1 MLVKSDIKRF
11 VNMKIRGL
19 IDKLNLEI
27 DNFSE
32 ADLDLEIESITIHT
46 KDENKG
52 FKAYII
58 YEAIHNNEA
67 THKRKDNLETFGYS
81 FEVGV

>member
-1 MLVKSDIKRF
+1 MLVKSDIKRLII
-11 VNMKIRGL
+11 VKIRDL

-32 ADLDLEIESITIHT
+32 ADLDLEIESLTIHT

-52 FKAYII
+52 IKAYII
-58 YEAIHNNEA
+58 DEAIHKIEKI
-67 THKRKDNLETFGYS
+67 T
-81 FEVGV
+81 

>member
-1 MLVKSDIKRF
+1 
-11 VNMKIRGL
+11 MKIRDL

-32 ADLDLEIESITIHT
+32 NDLELEIESLIIHIR
-46 KDENKG
+46 DENKG
-52 FKAYII
+52 IKAYII
-58 YEAIHNNEA
+58 DEAIHNNEG
-67 THKRKDNLETFGYS
+67 TGTKDNLESLGYS

>member
-1 MLVKSDIKRF
+1 
-11 VNMKIRGL
+11 MKIRDL
-19 IDKLNLEI
+19 IYKLNLEI

-32 ADLDLEIESITIHT
+32 ADLDLKIESLTIHT

-52 FKAYII
+52 IKAYII
-58 YEAIHNNEA
+58 DEA
-67 THKRKDNLETFGYS
+67 THKTKNNLETLGYS

>member
-1 MLVKSDIKRF
+1 MLVKSDIKR
-11 VNMKIRGL
+11 VTIVKIRYL

-32 ADLDLEIESITIHT
+32 ADLDLGIESLMIHI

-52 FKAYII
+52 VKAYII
-58 YEAIHNNEA
+58 DEV
-67 THKRKDNLETFGYS
+67 THKRKDNLETLGYS

>member
-1 MLVKSDIKRF
+1 
-11 VNMKIRGL
+11 MKIRDL

-32 ADLDLEIESITIHT
+32 ADLDLEIESLTIHT

-52 FKAYII
+52 IKAYII
-58 YEAIHNNEA
+58 DEAIHNNEG
-67 THKRKDNLETFGYS
+67 TGTKDNLETLGYS
-81 FEVGV
+81 FEVGF

>member
-1 MLVKSDIKRF
+1 MIV
-11 VNMKIRGL
+11 KIRDL

-32 ADLDLEIESITIHT
+32 ADLDLEIESLMIHT

-52 FKAYII
+52 IKAYII
-58 YEAIHNNEA
+58 DEAI
-67 THKRKDNLETFGYS
+67 HKRKDNLETLEYS

>member
-1 MLVKSDIKRF
+1 
-11 VNMKIRGL
+11 MKIRDL
-19 IDKLNLEI
+19 IDRLNLEI

-32 ADLDLEIESITIHT
+32 ANLDIEIESLTIHA

-52 FKAYII
+52 IKAYII
-58 YEAIHNNEA
+58 DEAIH
-67 THKRKDNLETFGYS
+67 KRKVNLETLEYS

>member
-1 MLVKSDIKRF
+1 
-11 VNMKIRGL
+11 MKIRGL

-32 ADLDLEIESITIHT
+32 ADLDLEIESLTIHT

-52 FKAYII
+52 IKAYII
-58 YEAIHNNEA
+58 DEAIHSNIA
-67 THKRKDNLETFGYS
+67 IHKKKVNLETLGYS

>member
-1 MLVKSDIKRF
+1 
-11 VNMKIRGL
+11 MKIRDL
-19 IDKLNLEI
+19 IDRLNLEI

-32 ADLDLEIESITIHT
+32 ANLDIEIESLTIHA

-52 FKAYII
+52 IKAYII
-58 YEAIHNNEA
+58 DEAIHNNEG
-67 THKRKDNLETFGYS
+67 TGTKDNLESLGYS

>member
-1 MLVKSDIKRF
+1 
-11 VNMKIRGL
+11 MKIRDL

-32 ADLDLEIESITIHT
+32 ADLDLEIESLTIHT

-52 FKAYII
+52 IKAYII
-58 YEAIHNNEA
+58 DEAI
-67 THKRKDNLETFGYS
+67 HKRKDNLETWDIVLKLVFRGLES
-81 FEVGV
+81 RGIFEN

>member
-1 MLVKSDIKRF
+1 
-11 VNMKIRGL
+11 MKIRDL
-19 IDKLNLEI
+19 IEKLNLKI

-32 ADLDLEIESITIHT
+32 ADLDLGIESLTIHT

-52 FKAYII
+52 IKAYII
-58 YEAIHNNEA
+58 DVA
-67 THKRKDNLETFGYS
+67 THKRKDNLETLGYS

>member
-1 MLVKSDIKRF
+1 
-11 VNMKIRGL
+11 MKIRDL

-32 ADLDLEIESITIHT
+32 ADLDLEIESLTIHT

-52 FKAYII
+52 IKAYII
-58 YEAIHNNEA
+58 DEAIH
-67 THKRKDNLETFGYS
+67 KKKDNLETLGYS

>member
-1 MLVKSDIKRF
+1 
-11 VNMKIRGL
+11 MKIRDL
-19 IDKLNLEI
+19 IEKLNLEI

-32 ADLDLEIESITIHT
+32 ADLELKIESLAIHT

-52 FKAYII
+52 IKAYII
-58 YEAIHNNEA
+58 DEAI
-67 THKRKDNLETFGYS
+67 HKRKDNLETLGYS

>member
-1 MLVKSDIKRF
+1 
-11 VNMKIRGL
+11 MKIRYL

-32 ADLDLEIESITIHT
+32 ADLELEIESLTIHT

-52 FKAYII
+52 IKAYII
-58 YEAIHNNEA
+58 DEAI
-67 THKRKDNLETFGYS
+67 HKRKDNLETLGYS

>member
-1 MLVKSDIKRF
+1 
-11 VNMKIRGL
+11 MKIRDL

-32 ADLDLEIESITIHT
+32 ADLDLEIESLTIHT

-52 FKAYII
+52 IKAYII
-58 YEAIHNNEA
+58 DEAIHNNEG
-67 THKRKDNLETFGYS
+67 TGTKDNLETLGYS

>member
-1 MLVKSDIKRF
+1 
-11 VNMKIRGL
+11 MKIRDL
-19 IDKLNLEI
+19 IEKLKFEI

-32 ADLDLEIESITIHT
+32 ADLELEIESLTIHT

-52 FKAYII
+52 IKAYII
-58 YEAIHNNEA
+58 DEAIHNNEG
-67 THKRKDNLETFGYS
+67 TGTKDNLESLGYS

>member
-1 MLVKSDIKRF
+1 MLVKSDIKSF
-11 VNMKIRGL
+11 VNMKIRDL

-32 ADLDLEIESITIHT
+32 ADLDLEIESLTIHT
-46 KDENKG
+46 KENKDT
-52 FKAYII
+52 KAYII
-58 YEAIHNNEA
+58 DEAI
-67 THKRKDNLETFGYS
+67 HKRKDNLETLGYS

>member
-1 MLVKSDIKRF
+1 
-11 VNMKIRGL
+11 MKIRDL
-19 IDKLNLEI
+19 IEKLNLEI

-32 ADLDLEIESITIHT
+32 VNLGLEIVRLTIHT

-52 FKAYII
+52 VKAYII
-58 YEAIHNNEA
+58 DEAI
-67 THKRKDNLETFGYS
+67 HKRKDNLETLGYS